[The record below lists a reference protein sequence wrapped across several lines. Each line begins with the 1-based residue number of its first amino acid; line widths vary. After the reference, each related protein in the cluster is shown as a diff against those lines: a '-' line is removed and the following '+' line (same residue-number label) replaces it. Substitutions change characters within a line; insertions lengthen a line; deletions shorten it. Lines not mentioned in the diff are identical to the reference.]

1 MQFFLLSYLFIVTAL
16 SYAFSQPLKSFRPF
30 DWVLYKASGSITSFT
45 EGYTFIYVG
54 TSSGGIKRFNVYG
67 NYFDNPISTAQGLE
81 NNIINAVHF
90 DKKTGF
96 LWASTPDHIQYSFS
110 REGDWFSKAFRDIG
124 LSKYD
129 KVTQIGSSD
138 SYVWLKAR
146 SSYVKLDHSSGM
158 MVGIYPIP
166 DEINI
171 LWSSGE
177 YSKYHESNYD
187 FTNFVVLDGWM
198 LNGDELI
205 DPIGNRKKIT
215 TVLFTQYGNV
225 FLGSE
230 DGVVFYGSKTMETFT
245 PIFSDIINDDV
256 LSLHLDNYY
265 LWIGSRNYLISKGIS
280 KLDVK
285 SLESFSFS
293 FEETINM
300 QPSSIYSFTSENNE
314 FWAGGEGMILYYNGG
329 KNFWKTLDQSRGIP
343 DGIIWDMCLSD
354 RYLWMGSSR
363 GLKRLEIATHTVD
376 LVGIEQYFNNT
387 QVYSIE
393 NINNDIWIGSKSGL
407 YIYSNN
413 DPKLINAFSLQ
424 KKEELINNLFNFT
437 IIQQDDN
444 QVYVAGDMGVAKFDT
459 QSKEWELVSSSVV
472 YDNKMIY
479 SMSVNDNYLFLGTR
493 EGLSRINKRTGLI
506 RNYSYPFIGQVNDL
520 ILDGNTLWIG
530 SVNGLIKFKWKR
542 DL

>member
-1 MQFFLLSYLFIVTAL
+1 MQFFLFSYLFIVTAL

-54 TSSGGIKRFNVYG
+54 TSLGGIKRFNVYG

-158 MVGIYPIP
+158 MVGIYPVP

-177 YSKYHESNYD
+177 YNKYHESNDD

-245 PIFSDIINDDV
+245 PILSDIINDDV

-265 LWIGSRNYLISKGIS
+265 LWIGSQNYLTSKGIS

-300 QPSSIYSFTSENNE
+300 QPSSIYSLISVNNE
-314 FWAGGEGMILYYNGG
+314 IWAGGEGMILYYNGG
-329 KNFWKTLDQSRGIP
+329 KTFGK
-343 DGIIWDMCLSD
+343 
-354 RYLWMGSSR
+354 
-363 GLKRLEIATHTVD
+363 H
-376 LVGIEQYFNNT
+376 
-387 QVYSIE
+387 
-393 NINNDIWIGSKSGL
+393 
-407 YIYSNN
+407 
-413 DPKLINAFSLQ
+413 
-424 KKEELINNLFNFT
+424 
-437 IIQQDDN
+437 
-444 QVYVAGDMGVAKFDT
+444 
-459 QSKEWELVSSSVV
+459 
-472 YDNKMIY
+472 
-479 SMSVNDNYLFLGTR
+479 
-493 EGLSRINKRTGLI
+493 
-506 RNYSYPFIGQVNDL
+506 
-520 ILDGNTLWIG
+520 
-530 SVNGLIKFKWKR
+530 
-542 DL
+542 

>member
-1 MQFFLLSYLFIVTAL
+1 MKKNLLSYFLIVTAL
-16 SYAFSQPLKSFRPF
+16 SYAFPQSLKSFRPF

-45 EGYTFIYVG
+45 EGYTFVYIG
-54 TSSGGIKRFNVYG
+54 TSLGGIKRFNIYG

-81 NNIINAVHF
+81 NNTINAVHF
-90 DKKTGF
+90 DKQTGF
-96 LWASTPDHIQYSFS
+96 LWASSPDHIQYSFS
-110 REGDWFSKAFRDIG
+110 REGDWFSKTFRDIG

-146 SSYVKLDHSSGM
+146 SSYVKLDHSSGI
-158 MVGIYPIP
+158 MVGIYPVP
-166 DEINI
+166 DEVNI
-171 LWSSGE
+171 LWSSGAFH
-177 YSKYHESNYD
+177 KDHQSND
-187 FTNFVVLDGWM
+187 NFTNFVVLDGWM
-198 LNGDELI
+198 LNGNELI

-215 TVLFTQYGNV
+215 TVFFTQFGNV

-230 DGVVFYGSKTMETFT
+230 DGMVFYGSKTMETFT
-245 PIFSDIINDDV
+245 PIISDIINDDV
-256 LSLHLDNYY
+256 LSIHLDNYY
-265 LWIGSRNYLISKGIS
+265 LWVGSQNYLSSKGIS

-300 QPSSIYSFTSENNE
+300 QPSSIYSLISKNNE
-314 FWAGGEGMILYYNGG
+314 IWAGGEGIILYYNEG

-343 DGIIWDMCLSD
+343 DGIIWDMCISD

-363 GLKRLEIATHTVD
+363 GLKRLEIATHSID

-393 NINNDIWIGSKSGL
+393 NINDDVWIGSKSGL

-437 IIQQDDN
+437 VILEYDN
-444 QVYVAGDMGVAKFDT
+444 QVYVSGDMGVAKFDT
-459 QSKEWELVSSSVV
+459 QSKDWELVSSSAI
-472 YDNKMIY
+472 YDNNMIY
-479 SMSVNDNYLFLGTR
+479 SMSINDNYLFLGTR
-493 EGLSRINKRTGLI
+493 DGLSRINKRTGLI

>member
-1 MQFFLLSYLFIVTAL
+1 MQFFLLSYLFLVAAL
-16 SYAFSQPLKSFRPF
+16 SHAFSQPLKSFRPF

-54 TSSGGIKRFNVYG
+54 TSLGGIKRFNVYG

-138 SYVWLKAR
+138 SYIWLKAR
-146 SSYVKLDHSSGM
+146 SSYVKLDHSSGI
-158 MVGIYPIP
+158 MVGIYPFP

-177 YSKYHESNYD
+177 YSKHNESNND
-187 FTNFVVLDGWM
+187 FTSFVVLDGWM

-245 PIFSDIINDDV
+245 PILPDIINDDV

-265 LWIGSRNYLISKGIS
+265 LWIGSQNYLSSKGIS

-300 QPSSIYSFTSENNE
+300 QPSSIYSLISVNNE
-314 FWAGGEGMILYYNGG
+314 IWAGGEGMILYYNGG

-363 GLKRLEIATHTVD
+363 GLKRLEIATHSVD
-376 LVGIEQYFNNT
+376 LIGIEQYFNNN

-407 YIYSNN
+407 YIYSND
-413 DPKLINAFSLQ
+413 DPKLVNAFSLQ

-437 IIQQDDN
+437 IIRQDDN
-444 QVYVAGDMGVAKFDT
+444 QVYVAGDMGVAKFDI

>member
-1 MQFFLLSYLFIVTAL
+1 MQFFLFSYLFIVTAL

-54 TSSGGIKRFNVYG
+54 TSLGGIKRFNVYG

-158 MVGIYPIP
+158 MVGIYPVP

-177 YSKYHESNYD
+177 YNKYHESNDD

-265 LWIGSRNYLISKGIS
+265 LWIGSQNYLSSKGIS

-300 QPSSIYSFTSENNE
+300 QPSSIYSLISVNNE
-314 FWAGGEGMILYYNGG
+314 IWAGGEGMILYYNGG

-376 LVGIEQYFNNT
+376 LIGIEQYFNNT

-437 IIQQDDN
+437 IILQDDN
-444 QVYVAGDMGVAKFDT
+444 QVYVAGDMGVAKFDI

-506 RNYSYPFIGQVNDL
+506 KNYSYPFIGQVNDL

>member
-1 MQFFLLSYLFIVTAL
+1 MKKFLFSHLLIVTAL
-16 SYAFSQPLKSFRPF
+16 SYAFPQSLKSFRPF
-30 DWVLYKASGSITSFT
+30 DWVLYKGSGTITSFT
-45 EGYTFIYVG
+45 EGYTFVYIG
-54 TSSGGIKRFNVYG
+54 TSLGGIKRFNIYG

-81 NNIINAVHF
+81 NNTINAVHF

-96 LWASTPDHIQYSFS
+96 LWASSPGHIQYSFS
-110 REGDWFSKAFRDIG
+110 REGDWYSKTFRDIG

-146 SSYVKLDHSSGM
+146 SSYVKLDHSSGI
-158 MVGIYPIP
+158 MVGIYPVP

-177 YSKYHESNYD
+177 YDKDYQSND
-187 FTNFVVLDGWM
+187 NFTNFVVLDGWM
-198 LNGDELI
+198 LNGNELI

-215 TVLFTQYGNV
+215 TVLFTQFGNV

-245 PIFSDIINDDV
+245 PINPDIINDDV
-256 LSLHLDNYY
+256 QSLQLDNYY
-265 LWIGSRNYLISKGIS
+265 LWIGSQNYLSSKGIS

-285 SLESFSFS
+285 SLESLSFN

-300 QPSSIYSFTSENNE
+300 QPSSIYSLASRNNE
-314 FWAGGEGMILYYNGG
+314 IWAGGEGIILYYNEG

-343 DGIIWDMCLSD
+343 DGIIWDMCISD
-354 RYLWMGSSR
+354 RYLWIGSSR
-363 GLKRLEIATHTVD
+363 GLKRLEIATHSID

-393 NINNDIWIGSKSGL
+393 NINNDVWIGSKSGL
-407 YIYSNN
+407 YIFSND

-437 IIQQDDN
+437 IILENDN

-459 QSKEWELVSSSVV
+459 QLKEWELISSSVV

-493 EGLSRINKRTGLI
+493 DGLSRINKRTGLI
-506 RNYSYPFIGQVNDL
+506 KKYRYPFIGQVNDL

>member
-1 MQFFLLSYLFIVTAL
+1 MKFFLFSYLFIVTAL

-54 TSSGGIKRFNVYG
+54 TSLGGIKRFNVYG

-138 SYVWLKAR
+138 SYIWLKAR

-158 MVGIYPIP
+158 MVGIYPVP

-177 YSKYHESNYD
+177 YNKYHESNDD

-245 PIFSDIINDDV
+245 PILSDIINDDV

-265 LWIGSRNYLISKGIS
+265 LWIGSQNYLSSKGIS

-300 QPSSIYSFTSENNE
+300 QPSSIYSLISVNNE
-314 FWAGGEGMILYYNGG
+314 IWAGGEGMILYYNGG

-376 LVGIEQYFNNT
+376 LIGIEQYFNNT

-407 YIYSNN
+407 YIYSND

-444 QVYVAGDMGVAKFDT
+444 QVYVAGDMGVAKFDI

>member
-1 MQFFLLSYLFIVTAL
+1 MKFLLFNYLFIVTAL

-54 TSSGGIKRFNVYG
+54 TSLGGIKRFNVYG

-81 NNIINAVHF
+81 DNIINAVHF

-96 LWASTPDHIQYSFS
+96 LWASTPHHIQYSFS
-110 REGDWFSKAFRDIG
+110 REGDWFSKSFRDIG

-138 SYVWLKAR
+138 SYIWLKAR

-158 MVGIYPIP
+158 MVGIYPVP
-166 DEINI
+166 DEVNI
-171 LWSSGE
+171 FWSSGE
-177 YSKYHESNYD
+177 YNNYYESNDD

-198 LNGDELI
+198 LNGNELI

-245 PIFSDIINDDV
+245 PILSDIINDDV

-265 LWIGSRNYLISKGIS
+265 LWIGSQNYLSSKGIS

-300 QPSSIYSFTSENNE
+300 QPSSIYSLISVNNE
-314 FWAGGEGMILYYNGG
+314 IWAGGEGMILYYNGG

-376 LVGIEQYFNNT
+376 LIGIEQYFNNT

-437 IIQQDDN
+437 IIRQDNN

-459 QSKEWELVSSSVV
+459 QSKEWNLVSSSVV

-479 SMSVNDNYLFLGTR
+479 SMSINDNYLFLGTR
-493 EGLSRINKRTGLI
+493 EGLSRINKKTGLI
-506 RNYSYPFIGQVNDL
+506 RNYNYPFIGQVNDL

>member
-1 MQFFLLSYLFIVTAL
+1 MKKILFSYLLIVTAL
-16 SYAFSQPLKSFRPF
+16 SYAFPQSLKSFRPF
-30 DWVLYKASGSITSFT
+30 DWVLYKASGPITSFT
-45 EGYTFIYVG
+45 EGYTFVYIG
-54 TSSGGIKRFNVYG
+54 TSLGGIKRFNVYG

-81 NNIINAVHF
+81 NNTINAVHF

-96 LWASTPDHIQYSFS
+96 LWASSPDHIQYSFS
-110 REGDWFSKAFRDIG
+110 REGDWFSKTFRDIG
-124 LSKYD
+124 LSKFD

-146 SSYVKLDHSSGM
+146 SSYVKLDHSSGI
-158 MVGIYPIP
+158 MVGIYPFP

-177 YSKYHESNYD
+177 FDKDHQSND
-187 FTNFVVLDGWM
+187 NFTNFVVLDGWM
-198 LNGDELI
+198 LNGNELI

-215 TVLFTQYGNV
+215 TVLFTQFGNV

-256 LSLHLDNYY
+256 LSLHLDKYY
-265 LWIGSRNYLISKGIS
+265 LWIGSQNYLSSKGIS

-300 QPSSIYSFTSENNE
+300 QPSSIYSLISKNNE
-314 FWAGGEGMILYYNGG
+314 IWAGGEGIILYYNEG

-343 DGIIWDMCLSD
+343 DGIIWDMCISD

-363 GLKRLEIATHTVD
+363 GLKRLEIATHSID

-393 NINNDIWIGSKSGL
+393 NINNDVWIGSKSGL
-407 YIYSNN
+407 YIFSND

-437 IIQQDDN
+437 IILENDN

-459 QSKEWELVSSSVV
+459 QLKEWELISSSVI

-479 SMSVNDNYLFLGTR
+479 SMSVNDNYLFLGTSD
-493 EGLSRINKRTGLI
+493 GLSRINKSTGLI
-506 RNYSYPFIGQVNDL
+506 KKYRYPFIGQVNDL

>member
-1 MQFFLLSYLFIVTAL
+1 MQFFLFSYLFIVTAL

-54 TSSGGIKRFNVYG
+54 TSLGGIKRFNVYG

-158 MVGIYPIP
+158 MVGIYPVP

-177 YSKYHESNYD
+177 YNKYHESNDD

-265 LWIGSRNYLISKGIS
+265 LWIGSQNYLSSKGIS

-300 QPSSIYSFTSENNE
+300 QPSSIYSLISLNNE
-314 FWAGGEGMILYYNGG
+314 IWAGGEGMILYYNGG

-376 LVGIEQYFNNT
+376 LIGIEQYFNNT

-444 QVYVAGDMGVAKFDT
+444 QVYVAGDMGVAKFDI